1 MVELRQEGGAR
12 RAEQVVAIH
21 HLVIRKHCAGPGS
34 ARHEE
39 KHFGQQK
46 DRITL
51 HTKINLLDL
60 RSIAN
65 FSMTAWDD
73 PPDGRQLKTY
83 RERTNDAR
91 LPRMKTPRPEGTR
104 REDLG

>member
-1 MVELRQEGGAR
+1 
-12 RAEQVVAIH
+12 
-21 HLVIRKHCAGPGS
+21 
-34 ARHEE
+34 
-39 KHFGQQK
+39 
-46 DRITL
+46 
-51 HTKINLLDL
+51 
-60 RSIAN
+60 
-65 FSMTAWDD
+65 MTAWDD